1 MARRRIIV
9 PRFTDDRGRPVGLAI
24 GSSSEDVLD
33 ALHGQKWALLD
44 QRFDVGTAI
53 VTIAAMLVAAPMFV
67 FNLGLLGLILGF
79 IAALIGVRL
88 AFHAFFESPVLLTR
102 GYVYIHRVVRAGFC
116 PSCDYRIDEIEASA
130 DGMLVC
136 PECGAA
142 WRTDRRVVR
151 TAPGDADRRRAIRSR
166 LRPVLR
172 PGPLRPRLD
181 HRSRPASLVIYRPMS
196 RLASD
201 YGAACDDAARAIFGQ
216 VAGRGLKLA
225 ALLVLAGFGLF
236 VVMLL
241 IGRSTAVTPRWVYL
255 LIPVMAGLLFFGFL
269 FRSGDVLIDGDT
281 IERETLARGLCP
293 GCWELLYGIEPDA
306 DGATPCPECG
316 AAWRVPRPTRDPP
329 LACPR
334 CRYPLAGLPQ
344 EPPGVVTCPECG
356 EVVVG
361 VRRDEERASGS
372 G

>member
-1 MARRRIIV
+1 MAGGRTILA
-9 PRFTDDRGRPVGLAI
+9 RFTDDRGRPVGLAI

-33 ALHGQKWALLD
+33 ALHGQKRALLD
-44 QRFDVGTAI
+44 RRFDVGTAI
-53 VTIAAMLVAAPMFV
+53 VTIAAMLVAAPMVV

-102 GYVYIHRVVRAGFC
+102 GYVYIHQVVRAGFC
-116 PSCDYRIDEIEASA
+116 PSCDYRIGEIEASA

-142 WRTDRRVVR
+142 WR
-151 TAPGDADRRRAIRSR
+151 
-166 LRPVLR
+166 
-172 PGPLRPRLD
+172 
-181 HRSRPASLVIYRPMS
+181 
-196 RLASD
+196 
-201 YGAACDDAARAIFGQ
+201 
-216 VAGRGLKLA
+216 
-225 ALLVLAGFGLF
+225 
-236 VVMLL
+236 
-241 IGRSTAVTPRWVYL
+241 
-255 LIPVMAGLLFFGFL
+255 
-269 FRSGDVLIDGDT
+269 
-281 IERETLARGLCP
+281 
-293 GCWELLYGIEPDA
+293 
-306 DGATPCPECG
+306 
-316 AAWRVPRPTRDPP
+316 VPRPTRAPP

-361 VRRDEERASGS
+361 VRRDEQRASGS